1 MVGIP
6 LLLDMEPVSSFL
18 RDADGNVRGALI
30 CWGIALGAFVVLRV
44 PRQALLAC
52 LFVATVTVGFAAVVV
67 EATPIPAIASPAKPP
82 LPVRYR
88 AVPLK
93 TESPAAADS
102 ATDSPL

>member
-18 RDADGNVRGALI
+18 RDADGNIRGALI
-30 CWGIALGAFVVLRV
+30 CWGMALGAFVVFRI

-52 LFVATVTVGFAAVVV
+52 LFVATVTVGFAAAVV
-67 EATPIPAIASPAKPP
+67 EATPVRAIVSPAKPP
-82 LPVRYR
+82 MPVRYR
-88 AVPLK
+88 GVPPR

-102 ATDSPL
+102 AIDSPL

>member
-18 RDADGNVRGALI
+18 RDADGNIRGALI
-30 CWGIALGAFVVLRV
+30 CWGMALGAFVVFRI

-67 EATPIPAIASPAKPP
+67 EATPVRPIASSSKPP
-82 LPVRYR
+82 LPAPYG
-88 AVPLK
+88 AVPPR
-93 TESPAAADS
+93 TGTPIEAESAIDS
-102 ATDSPL
+102 SL